1 MSTQDEV
8 NSDFSSFY
16 KDLKETESADSTLTG
31 KDQIARLLRPGATYR
46 NLNPYEVLQVD
57 PHTPIEELRKK
68 YKRLTFL
75 VHPDKNIDDKEKAQ
89 ASFNAVKKAFKMLEE
104 EDSRKQ
110 CEEIVKEAEGRT
122 KMQMD
127 EKRKTLKKGETIAED
142 DPSYYKRT
150 IKILIAKL
158 FADHERK
165 RQQLQE
171 KVSEE
176 ARKKRERELETAERK
191 NLEKEYAKNW
201 EESRQGRV
209 NSWQDFQTGKTKTK
223 KKKEKARYTPMGFRP
238 PKTKPE
244 SR

>member
-110 CEEIVKEAEGRT
+110 CEEIVKEAE
-122 KMQMD
+122 
-127 EKRKTLKKGETIAED
+127 AED

-171 KVSEE
+171 K
-176 ARKKRERELETAERK
+176 KC